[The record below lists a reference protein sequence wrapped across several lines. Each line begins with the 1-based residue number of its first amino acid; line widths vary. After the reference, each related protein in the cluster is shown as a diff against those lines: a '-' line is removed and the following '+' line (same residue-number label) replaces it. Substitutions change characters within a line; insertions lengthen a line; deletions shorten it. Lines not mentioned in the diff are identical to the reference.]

1 MQTKIKNIFFP
12 VICLMLDF
20 IYFAFSPFCINS
32 FFVSYLIWSGLL
44 YKPSIFS
51 MYFYSVIWMI
61 EMEFFSFRGAL
72 STVFLFATIF
82 LATTFFRKNINTSI
96 FLLSFFIWLAI
107 YFLFVICMMC
117 PATKFISASFLTVGT
132 ISYLFAR

>member
-1 MQTKIKNIFFP
+1 
-12 VICLMLDF
+12 MLDF

-82 LATTFFRKNINTSI
+82 LATTFFRKNIKFKLDTAKKDIIRVNYIINSNYYENRYTYTYNYKYSQECDILNEKTRYKIFQNNTGKY
-96 FLLSFFIWLAI
+96 A
-107 YFLFVICMMC
+107 
-117 PATKFISASFLTVGT
+117 
-132 ISYLFAR
+132 